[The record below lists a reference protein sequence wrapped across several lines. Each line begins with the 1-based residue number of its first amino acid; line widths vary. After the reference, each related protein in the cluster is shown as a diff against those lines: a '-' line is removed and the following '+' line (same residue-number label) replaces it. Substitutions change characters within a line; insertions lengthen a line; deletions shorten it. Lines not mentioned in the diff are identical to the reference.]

1 MRFLHRARVD
11 IRAEFQA
18 RESSSRFTRRK
29 SSRSHMKKKPSYK
42 PSGQPIR
49 CAIYARTATV
59 KMPAEDN
66 SIRQQVATC
75 ERFARERGWSVG
87 GDSIFTDSGH
97 SGLNVNSALKDLMRS
112 AAGNPKPFEVL
123 LCTSID
129 RIARDTCLLIRF
141 QKTLRKYGVEIRIV
155 ELDTQT

>member
-1 MRFLHRARVD
+1 
-11 IRAEFQA
+11 
-18 RESSSRFTRRK
+18 
-29 SSRSHMKKKPSYK
+29 MKKKPSCN

-59 KMPAEDN
+59 KMSTEDN

-75 ERFARERGWSVG
+75 ERFAKERGWTVG
-87 GDSIFTDSGH
+87 EDNIFTDSGH
-97 SGLNVNSALKDLMRS
+97 SGLNVNSALKDLMCS
-112 AAGNPKPFEVL
+112 SAGNPKPFEVL

-129 RIARDTCLLIRF
+129 RIARDTCLLIRI

-155 ELDTQT
+155 EPDTQT